1 MGKKANV
8 LTLLVLLGLAV
19 GVLVGHFFLWDPN
32 ISEALRTEH
41 TQPWRTAGDFV
52 FIRPLK
58 LLIIPLVFTSV
69 LTGIASIGSPQRL
82 GLLGGATLLY
92 YLATMVLAV
101 TLGVTLGAVFKPG
114 AGVPSEALAAAESSA
129 AESVAGIDQSVGGGL
144 GQAWL
149 GILEQ
154 LIPDNFFQAATE
166 ATALSVITSAMLLG
180 VGLVA
185 VGERGKPFLDVVT
198 SLHEALMRIVQWLLW
213 LMPIGVLCLVAY
225 AVGQIG
231 LSTIAGAVGKYVAVV
246 LGGLGFHA
254 FVTLPLV
261 AWLVGRF
268 NPYKFMWNMRPAL
281 ITAFGTA
288 SSMATLP
295 VTIETAVKDAGS
307 SKRAAGL
314 VLPLGATVN
323 MDGTALYQGT
333 AVIFLFQA
341 YGADLTFAQ
350 YLTIVITATLAAIG
364 AAGIPGAGIT
374 MMLIVITAVNTTLE
388 GTGLIGIPLASIGL
402 ILGVDRLIDMVRT
415 AVNVWGDS
423 LGSRIITRLAPDE
436 DEAKERAYA

>member
-8 LTLLVLLGLAV
+8 LTLLVLVGLLA
-19 GVLVGHFFLWDPN
+19 GVLIGHFVLWDPN

-92 YLATMVLAV
+92 YLVTMVMAV
-101 TLGVTLGAVFKPG
+101 TLGVTLGAALKPG
-114 AGVPSEALAAAESSA
+114 AGVPSEALAAAETTA
-129 AESVAGIDQSVGGGL
+129 AASVEGVDATVGGGL
-144 GQAWL
+144 GAAWM

-154 LIPDNFFQAATE
+154 LVPDNFFEAATN

-185 VGERGKPFLDVVT
+185 VGQRGKAFLDVV
-198 SLHEALMRIVQWLLW
+198 SALHEALMQVVQWLLW
-213 LMPIGVLCLVAY
+213 LMPIGVMCLVAY

-246 LGGLGFHA
+246 LTGLGLHA
-254 FVTLPLV
+254 LVSLPLV
-261 AWLVGRF
+261 AWLIGRF
-268 NPYKFMWNMRPAL
+268 NPYRFMWQMRPAL

-295 VTIETAVKDAGS
+295 VTIETSIKDAGS

-341 YGADLTFAQ
+341 YGADLNFAQ

-388 GTGLIGIPLASIGL
+388 GTGLPGIPLASIGL

-415 AVNVWGDS
+415 TVNVWGDS
-423 LGSRIITRLAPDE
+423 LGARIITRLAPD
-436 DEAKERAYA
+436 DVEAKEKAFG